1 MQLLYRER
9 NVKDHSVKISVDI
22 FLPLALGFLERD
34 NFTVII
40 THMVNIR
47 IWKGYLLS
55 ISLTYSSV
63 MFIQPFVVF
72 KPLAY
77 LLSLSYQL
85 WLTGSISYDYWWKGG
100 QAWCWH
106 FGWWSFSIIRL
117 QCGRPGFNPWVGKIP
132 WRRKWQPT
140 PVFLPGES
148 HGQRSLAGY
157 IPWDRKSQIWLRD

>member
-1 MQLLYRER
+1 
-9 NVKDHSVKISVDI
+9 
-22 FLPLALGFLERD
+22 
-34 NFTVII
+34 
-40 THMVNIR
+40 
-47 IWKGYLLS
+47 
-55 ISLTYSSV
+55 

-148 HGQRSLAGY
+148 HGQRSLAGCS
-157 IPWDRKSQIWLRD
+157 PWGLKELDITERLSLTHSFHILGVFSMKLIMSHFLGYAKNKVIFLS